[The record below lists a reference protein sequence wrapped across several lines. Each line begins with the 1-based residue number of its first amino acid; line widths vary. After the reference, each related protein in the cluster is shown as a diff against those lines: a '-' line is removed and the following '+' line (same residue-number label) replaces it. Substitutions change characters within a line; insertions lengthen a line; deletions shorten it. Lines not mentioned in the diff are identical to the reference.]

1 MTRRKMR
8 LRWVVG
14 RAAAALIVIS
24 AFMSALG
31 SSLAYG
37 ASGAPL
43 TIANQQMDGSLT
55 FSAGSWVSAGYRFNT
70 HGKAPV
76 SFNGA
81 QVTLPVSCTNG
92 GSVAAG
98 TIVVQL
104 ATGPYTPSGYTYA
117 PWSSVSSTNPLSY
130 QGAVQAPNLCNG
142 APMYSESQVGGAT
155 FSANVTSTDSS
166 TVNVEF
172 HYAVP
177 AGANQTNTDCYD
189 SNSPGALT
197 SSICG
202 TTLSATGTANPTPG
216 PGANVLPAV
225 TCVSLGSGS
234 SYTAYFGYSNSGSAV
249 TYPLGTSNQV
259 TPTSLDGSEPTNF
272 ISGNVTNAF
281 SVLVP
286 SGSVTWTVAGQ
297 AASASAS
304 STVCAGSSLFN
315 DPLGLS
321 LVLALSLGIGSG
333 VVVIRRTARGRRVS

>member
-1 MTRRKMR
+1 MVALLM
-8 LRWVVG
+8 LVGFLSVV
-14 RAAAALIVIS
+14 APAYASS
-24 AFMSALG
+24 AV
-31 SSLAYG
+31 
-37 ASGAPL
+37 PL

-55 FSAGSWVSAGYRFNT
+55 FAAGSWVSAGYRFNT
-70 HGKAPV
+70 HGKSPV

-92 GSVAAG
+92 GSVSAG

-104 ATGPYTPSGYTYA
+104 ATGPYTTSGYTYT
-117 PWSSVSSTNPLSY
+117 PWSSVSSTNPLAY

-142 APMYSESQVGGAT
+142 APMFSESQVGGAS
-155 FSANVTSTDSS
+155 FSASVTSNDTSA
-166 TVNVEF
+166 VNVQF

-189 SNSPGALT
+189 ANSPGALN
-197 SSICG
+197 SSVCG
-202 TTLSATGTANPTPG
+202 TALSTTGTVNPTPG
-216 PGANVLPAV
+216 PGANVIPTV

-234 SYTAYFGYSNSGSAV
+234 NYTAYFGYSNTGSAV

-272 ISGNVTNAF
+272 ISGTVTNAF
-281 SVLVP
+281 SVLVA

-297 AASASAS
+297 ASTASTAS
-304 STVCAGSSLFN
+304 TICAGSSLFN

-321 LVLALSLGIGSG
+321 LVLAIGLGIGLG
-333 VVVIRRTARGRRVS
+333 VLVIRRTARTQKAQWPC